1 MPLTRKQRLDDD
13 SWLAVWKM
21 DEPLDSLPRPRQ
33 VDLSQYKSQ
42 RLREKLTEYALLSE
56 LAGQD
61 GLVIDHDEDGAP
73 LVEGF
78 HISISH
84 TKGWAAMILSKC
96 HRSGVDIEYVSDRVN
111 SIVSRFMR
119 DDEPQDTLNERII
132 TWCAKEAAYKY
143 YHEQHLGFLDMR
155 LLPFTPQETGTAYL
169 VNLRQGE
176 TKAVNYEVNK
186 EFALVYI
193 MG

>member
-1 MPLTRKQRLDDD
+1 MPLTRKQRLDDG

-33 VDLSQYKSQ
+33 VDLSQYKTQ
-42 RLREKLTEYALLSE
+42 RLREKLTEYVLLSE
-56 LAGQD
+56 LANQD
-61 GLVIDHDEDGAP
+61 SLVIDHDEDGAP

-78 HISISH
+78 NISISH
-84 TKGWAAMILSKC
+84 TKGWAAMILSKW

-111 SIVSRFMR
+111 KIVSRFMR

-143 YHEQHLGFLDMR
+143 YHEQHLGFLEMR
-155 LLPFTPQETGTAYL
+155 LLPFTQQETGTAHV

-176 TKAVNYEVNK
+176 TKTVNYEVNK
-186 EFALVYI
+186 DFVLVYI
-193 MG
+193 TE

>member
-1 MPLTRKQRLDDD
+1 MPLTRKQRLDDG

-21 DEPLDSLPRPRQ
+21 DDPLDSLPRPRQ
-33 VDLSQYKSQ
+33 VDLSQYKTQ
-42 RLREKLTEYALLSE
+42 RLREKLTEYVLLSE
-56 LAGQD
+56 LANQD

-78 HISISH
+78 NISISH
-84 TKGWAAMILSKC
+84 TKGWAAMILSKW

-111 SIVSRFMR
+111 KIVSRLMR

-143 YHEQHLGFLDMR
+143 YHEQHLGFLEMR
-155 LLPFTPQETGTAYL
+155 LLPFTQQETGTANL

-176 TKAVNYEVNK
+176 TKTVNYEVNK
-186 EFALVYI
+186 DFVLVYI
-193 MG
+193 TE

>member
-1 MPLTRKQRLDDD
+1 MPLTRKQRLDDG

-33 VDLSQYKSQ
+33 VDLSQYKTQ
-42 RLREKLTEYALLSE
+42 RLREKLTEYVLLSE
-56 LAGQD
+56 LANQD
-61 GLVIDHDEDGAP
+61 GLVIGHDEDGAP

-78 HISISH
+78 NVSISH
-84 TKGWAAMILSKC
+84 TKGWAAMILSKW

-111 SIVSRFMR
+111 KIVSRFMR

-143 YHEQHLGFLDMR
+143 YHEQHLGFLEMR
-155 LLPFTPQETGTAYL
+155 LLPFTQQETGTANL

-176 TKAVNYEVNK
+176 TKTVNYEVNK
-186 EFALVYI
+186 DFVLVYI
-193 MG
+193 TE

>member
-61 GLVIDHDEDGAP
+61 SLVIDHDEDGAP

-111 SIVSRFMR
+111 RIVSRFMR

-155 LLPFTPQETGTAYL
+155 LLPFTPQETGTAHL

>member
-1 MPLTRKQRLDDD
+1 MPLIRKQRLDNG
-13 SWLAVWKM
+13 SWLAIWKM

-42 RLREKLTEYALLSE
+42 RLREKLTEYALLGE
-56 LAGQD
+56 LANQD
-61 GLVIDHDEDGAP
+61 DLIIRHDNDGAP

-84 TKGWAAMILSKC
+84 TRGWAAMILSGC

-111 SIVSRFMR
+111 KVASRFMR
-119 DDEPQDTLNERII
+119 DDETQDTLKGRLI

-143 YHEQHLGFLDMR
+143 YHEQHLGLLEMR
-155 LLPFTPQETGTAYL
+155 VMQFAPEEAGVARLR
-169 VNLRQGE
+169 NLRQAEE
-176 TKAVNYEVNK
+176 TAIHYEANDDFVL
-186 EFALVYI
+186 AYI
-193 MG
+193 AG

>member
-33 VDLSQYKSQ
+33 VDLSQYKWQ

-111 SIVSRFMR
+111 RIVSRFMR

>member
-1 MPLTRKQRLDDD
+1 MPLTRKQRLDND

-33 VDLSQYKSQ
+33 IDLSQYKTQ

-111 SIVSRFMR
+111 RIVSRFMR

-155 LLPFTPQETGTAYL
+155 LLPFTPQETGTAHL
-169 VNLRQGE
+169 ANLRQGQ

-186 EFALVYI
+186 EFVLVYI

>member
-1 MPLTRKQRLDDD
+1 MPLTRKQRLDDG

-33 VDLSQYKSQ
+33 VDLSQYKTQ
-42 RLREKLTEYALLSE
+42 RLREKITEYVLLSE
-56 LAGQD
+56 LANQD

-78 HISISH
+78 NISISH
-84 TKGWAAMILSKC
+84 TKGWAAMILSKW

-111 SIVSRFMR
+111 KIVSRFMR

-143 YHEQHLGFLDMR
+143 YHEQHLGFLEMR
-155 LLPFTPQETGTAYL
+155 LLPFTQQETGTAHL

-176 TKAVNYEVNK
+176 TKKVIYEVN
-186 EFALVYI
+186 EDFVLVYI
-193 MG
+193 TE

>member
-1 MPLTRKQRLDDD
+1 MPLTRKQRLDDG

-21 DEPLDSLPRPRQ
+21 DDPLDSLPRPRQ
-33 VDLSQYKSQ
+33 VDLSQYKTQ
-42 RLREKLTEYALLSE
+42 RLREKLTEYVLLSE
-56 LAGQD
+56 LANQD

-78 HISISH
+78 NVSISH
-84 TKGWAAMILSKC
+84 TKGWAAMILSKW

-111 SIVSRFMR
+111 KIVSRFMR

-143 YHEQHLGFLDMR
+143 YHEQHLGFLEMR
-155 LLPFTPQETGTAYL
+155 LLPFTQQETGTAHM

-176 TKAVNYEVNK
+176 TKTVNYEVNK
-186 EFALVYI
+186 DFVLVYI
-193 MG
+193 TE

>member
-61 GLVIDHDEDGAP
+61 SLVIDHDEDGAP

-111 SIVSRFMR
+111 RIVSRFMR

-132 TWCAKEAAYKY
+132 SWCAKEAAYKY
-143 YHEQHLGFLDMR
+143 YHEQRLGFLDMR
-155 LLPFTPQETGTAYL
+155 LLPFTPQETGTAHL